1 MLLHWY
7 GHACFLLS
15 SADTKIMT
23 DPFNEKVGYRLP
35 EDKPDYVTVSH
46 DHHDHSSVGLVH
58 GTPQVKRTPES
69 EKLGDF
75 LVYGIESHHDPEGGT
90 KRGQNIIFVFEHEG
104 VRLAHLGDLG
114 HTLSSEQLIALG
126 RVDVLL
132 IPVGGVYTIDA
143 KAACQVIKQVGP
155 RLVVPMHYNTR
166 DLSIALGEV
175 QEFCDAFSN
184 TVFSG
189 QCTLNLTPNTL
200 PSEQQVVVMEY
211 CNKS

>member
-15 SADTKIMT
+15 SADTSIMT

-35 EDKPDYVTVSH
+35 EDRPDYVTISH
-46 DHHDHSSVGLVH
+46 DHHDHASVGLVH
-58 GTPQVKRTPES
+58 GIPLVKRTPGL

-75 LVYGIESHHDPEGGT
+75 MVYGIDSYHDTQDGT
-90 KRGQNIIFVFEHEG
+90 KRGKNMIYVFEHEG

-114 HTLSSEQLIALG
+114 HLLSEAQLIALG

-143 KAACQVIKQVGP
+143 KAACQVIKQVAP
-155 RLVVPMHYNTR
+155 RLIVPMHYKTR

-175 QEFCDAFSN
+175 QEFCDAFGN

-189 QCTLNLTPNTL
+189 QCALNLTSTTL

-211 CNKS
+211 CNKA